1 MPKDL
6 ANDFFID
13 IKSVPKIQNIESDS
27 HKILRNSRV
36 RQKAGGFDKIGSYSS
51 APQKHD
57 PKAMKIA
64 DKMVKLAKM
73 TKQADGASDIH
84 FMGPEFYHPELE
96 PTSLMVPRDPFIINQ
111 YCRHFY
117 REDPLIAACIDLHTE
132 LSLTKFHLV
141 HPEFNPD
148 LIKKEKV
155 DKIIEFY
162 QNMVN
167 DIDLFAILLSISH
180 EYWKLGNVF
189 PFAQWNDKT
198 KRFEKIIILNP
209 DDIKIETIPFI
220 DAKQIYW
227 IPTEEVR
234 RVVNNGPIDQR
245 TGALFPLLPDQLIEY
260 VRNRKDIP
268 LDTDPLLGSHVSHL
282 SFKRSNYE
290 IYGVPLMHRL
300 FKTLMYKDKLIKAQ
314 NQIAMRN
321 MSPKHIVWGD
331 NLDKTAIEDLR
342 TQVENSMQDPDY
354 AIVTN
359 FEVHWEQVEHNNR
372 ILQLTTEYEQ
382 INNEIYIGMGLSS
395 GLITGEGH
403 YAGEYINLTI
413 VNEKYAR
420 WTEII
425 QNYVEKC
432 LFYPVAYHNNF
443 YYEVPVKKINQNGKV
458 TLIKE
463 KRYIYPKV
471 RWDRIHLIDDRD
483 HKAMLTSLYDNG
495 KIDNKTFFE
504 LNNINYDE
512 VKERLR
518 KERETGDAY
527 MPDVVKNVSSMVA
540 TNIVPYVTEMIVKK
554 MGLDGIKKELETQQL
569 QQMPQDSMQQDTMPE
584 NVQPEELQQNAPSD
598 GTQEIQDQ
606 GSEQITPE
614 LIEQIESQNK

>member
-13 IKSVPKIQNIESDS
+13 IKNIPKITNIESDS
-27 HKILRNSRV
+27 HRILRDSKIRS
-36 RQKAGGFDKIGSYSS
+36 KAHGFDKMGSYSS
-51 APQKHD
+51 IPQKHD
-57 PKAMKIA
+57 ARALKINE
-64 DKMVKLAKM
+64 KMVKLAKI
-73 TKQADGASDIH
+73 TKQADGGMSDIH

-96 PTSLMVPRDPFIINQ
+96 PTSLVAPRDPFIINQ
-111 YCRHFY
+111 WCRHFY
-117 REDPLIAACIDLHTE
+117 REDPLISACIDLHTE

-141 HPEFNPD
+141 SPD
-148 LIKKEKV
+148 YDSNFISKNKV

-162 QNMVN
+162 QNMVGE
-167 DIDLFAILLSISH
+167 IDLFSILLSISH

-189 PFAQWNDKT
+189 PFAQWNPKT

-234 RVVNNGPIDQR
+234 RVVNNGPADPR
-245 TGALFPLLPDQLIEY
+245 TGPLFPILPDQLVEY

-268 LDTDPLLGSHVSHL
+268 LDTDPLLGSHVTHL

-300 FKTLMYKDKLIKAQ
+300 FKTLIYKDKLIRAQ

-331 NLDKTAIEDLR
+331 NLDKSQIEDLR

-372 ILQLTTEYEQ
+372 ILQLTSEYDQ
-382 INNEIYIGMGLSS
+382 INNEIYIGMGLSA
-395 GLITGEGH
+395 GLLTGEGH

-425 QNYVEKC
+425 QNYVEKS
-432 LFYPVAYHNNF
+432 LFYSVAFHNNF
-443 YYEVPVKKINQNGKV
+443 YYEIPVKKITENGKETIV
-458 TLIKE
+458 KE

-483 HKAMLTSLYDNG
+483 HKAMLTTLYDSG
-495 KIDNKTFFE
+495 KIDTKTFFE

-512 VKERLR
+512 VKERLK
-518 KERETGDAY
+518 KERESGDAY
-527 MPDVVKNVSSMVA
+527 LPEVVRDVSSMVA
-540 TNIVPYVTEMIVKK
+540 SNIAPYVTELIVKK
-554 MGLDGIKKELETQQL
+554 MGLDKIREEMSQ
-569 QQMPQDSMQQDTMPE
+569 PQDNSNIPLEQ
-584 NVQPEELQQNAPSD
+584 ELNTSINNNETAETETETEVSNETN
-598 GTQEIQDQ
+598 GNNET
-606 GSEQITPE
+606 TP
-614 LIEQIESQNK
+614 IEHKKTNW